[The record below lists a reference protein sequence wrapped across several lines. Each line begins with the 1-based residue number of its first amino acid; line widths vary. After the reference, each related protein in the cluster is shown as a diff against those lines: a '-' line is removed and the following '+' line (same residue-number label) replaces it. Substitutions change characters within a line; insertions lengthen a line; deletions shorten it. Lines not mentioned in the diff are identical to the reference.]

1 MDIGAV
7 QVRLSAIPE
16 EHRDA
21 AMKAVDVALSYV
33 DDSLRLKERDADR
46 REDRLE
52 DPGEDAQE
60 EEISEF
66 MIDRAETQAKSFAFG
81 KARQVVHEMQG
92 LAEQNLK
99 EQA

>member
-1 MDIGAV
+1 MDVGAV
-7 QVRLSAIPE
+7 QVRLLAIPE

-21 AMKAVDVALSYV
+21 AMKAVDVALGYV
-33 DDSLRLKERDADR
+33 DDSMRLKERDADR

-52 DPGEDAQE
+52 DPGEGAPD

-66 MIDRAETQAKSFAFG
+66 LIYRASAQAKSFAFG
-81 KARQVVHEMQG
+81 KARQVVHEMQN